1 MNLIG
6 IKKLLFFSFQETAEL
21 PYFLERVYSSQ

>member
-1 MNLIG
+1 MNLVG
-6 IKKLLFFSFQETAEL
+6 IKKLFFFPETAEL